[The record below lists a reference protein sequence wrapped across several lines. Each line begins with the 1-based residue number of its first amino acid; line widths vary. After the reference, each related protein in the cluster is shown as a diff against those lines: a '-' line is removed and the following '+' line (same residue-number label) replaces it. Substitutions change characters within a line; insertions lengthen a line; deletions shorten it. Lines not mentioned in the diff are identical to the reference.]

1 MINYYIISRGEIIK
15 YKKIGINIAIGF
27 LLLASFNVIGEEF
40 EDETYDNL
48 TIDYFFE
55 KPVINK
61 ITINEMSYDQIEMI
75 NCVEANDVGEP
86 NTPSYGVNIL
96 LPQGTE
102 IAGIKVNAENR
113 FYLGDNFNIDPV
125 LEPVILSEIHKKSNI
140 VKNEAIYKS
149 KNVFPDSLYEFV
161 NVYSFRGYDI
171 LVMALFPIQY
181 IPQTGELYYFDQMS
195 VSVDLK
201 QIDKVN
207 PYFRSNEQDENQLLT
222 KVDNPIMVKSYVN
235 TLSRPVTL
243 ELVELLII
251 TTEEFKNDFLP
262 LKQAHDTSGVRTEI
276 RTLTDICGNPSLAQ
290 QEDIRNYIRD
300 IYKNS
305 NLEYVLIGG
314 DYDIIPTRDLW
325 VEANVGGTKTNMPS
339 DLYYAC
345 LDGCYNFDEDNRW
358 GERNDGPDGEDVDL
372 IAEVY
377 IGRASVGNTDEVK
390 NFVDKTVAY
399 LENGKYS
406 SGDVLMVGEY
416 LWSDPDTWGGDYM
429 DELVDESHSHNYKTT
444 GLPSDVFE
452 VDHLYDRDWEDNDWS
467 KSEIMNKI
475 NNNVRIIHHLG
486 HSSYGYN
493 MKMVNDDVSSLTN
506 NEPCFIYSQGCMAG
520 GFDDPQNYDCIA
532 EYLTVK
538 TDNAAFAAIMN
549 ARYGWGV
556 VGSTNGASQRFHR
569 QFLDAIYGE
578 GIQQIGKAN
587 HDSKEDNLHRIHSPC
602 MRWCYYELNL
612 FGDPT
617 LSFHNDDNHAP
628 TRPAKPSG
636 AQFGLIN
643 NNYHFLTVSN
653 DVDGDEIFY
662 KWDWGD
668 GTFSEWLGPY
678 ESNEEISIKHE
689 WENFGFYKIRVK
701 VRDEHMAQSMWSE
714 SISIFMPRDNQKSDL
729 FSGRFAEQLTNLFQ
743 LIRIMKLLF

>member
-1 MINYYIISRGEIIK
+1 MIGV
-15 YKKIGINIAIGF
+15 
-27 LLLASFNVIGEEF
+27 LLLASFTVTSDENK
-40 EDETYDNL
+40 DETYDNL
-48 TIDYFFE
+48 NIDYFFE

-61 ITINEMSYDQIEMI
+61 ISINDIYYDQIEMKD
-75 NCVEANDVGEP
+75 CVEANDVGEP
-86 NTPSYGVNIL
+86 NIPCYGVNIL

-102 IAGIKVNAENR
+102 IVDIKVIAENR
-113 FYLGDNFNIDPV
+113 YYLGDNFNVDPV
-125 LEPVILSEIHKKSNI
+125 LQPVVLSEVHKKSNI
-140 VKNEAIYKS
+140 IKNEAIFES
-149 KNVFPDSLYEFV
+149 KNVFPDSLYKFV
-161 NVYSFRGYDI
+161 DVYSFRGYDI
-171 LVMALFPIQY
+171 LIMALFPIQY
-181 IPQTGELYYFDQMS
+181 FPQTGELYYFDQMS

-201 QIDKVN
+201 QNDKIN

-222 KVDNPIMVKSYVN
+222 KVDNPTMVNSYIN
-235 TLSRPVTL
+235 TVSRPVTL
-243 ELVELLII
+243 ELIELLII

-262 LKQAHDTSGVRTEI
+262 LKQAHDSSGVRTEI
-276 RTLTDICGNPSLAQ
+276 RTLTDISGNPALIK

-300 IYKNS
+300 IYTNT

-325 VEANVGGTKTNMPS
+325 VEATVGGTKTYMPS
-339 DLYYAC
+339 DIYYAC
-345 LDGCYNFDEDNRW
+345 LDGCYNFDEDNKW
-358 GERNDGPDGEDVDL
+358 GERKDGPDGEDVDL
-372 IAEVY
+372 VAEVY

-406 SGDVLMVGEY
+406 SGDVIMVGEY

-429 DELVDESHSHNYKTT
+429 DELVDGSHSHNYRTT
-444 GLPSDVFE
+444 GLPSEVFE
-452 VDHLYDRDWEDNDWS
+452 IDHLYDRDWEGNEWP
-467 KSEIMNKI
+467 KSEIINKI

-493 MKMVNDDVSSLTN
+493 MKMGNDDVSSLTN
-506 NEPCFIYSQGCMAG
+506 DEPCFIYSQGCMAG
-520 GFDDPQNYDCIA
+520 GFDDPHNYDCIA

-587 HDSKEDNLHRIHSPC
+587 HDSKEDNLFRIHAPC

-617 LSFHNDDNHAP
+617 LSFHNDDNYAP
-628 TRPAKPSG
+628 SRPAKPSG
-636 AQFGLIN
+636 QQFGQKN
-643 NNYHFLTVSN
+643 KKYHFLTVSN
-653 DVDGDEIFY
+653 DNDGDNLFY

-678 ESNEEISIKHE
+678 ESNEEISIGHE
-689 WENFGFYKIRVK
+689 WKNFGFYKVRVK

-714 SISIFMPRDNQKSDL
+714 SVSVFMPRDNQKSNL
-729 FSGRFAEQLTNLFQ
+729 FSGKFIEHFTNLFH
-743 LIRIMKLLF
+743 LIRIMKVIF